1 MLTTANIFEDLM
13 NLKYKQ
19 DYVNGIRWFNTDK
32 KQNRVFYNNDRRLEK
47 NQTVHSIAF
56 KKISYPII
64 ENIIFYVCEKYQER
78 YYIWESR
85 AKSSNEMRTCYNSDY
100 MYSPLHCIALPS
112 FSRSRSYLLQIYYL
126 SLCLIVC
133 SRYLYIQ

>member
-47 NQTVHSIAF
+47 N
-56 KKISYPII
+56 
-64 ENIIFYVCEKYQER
+64 
-78 YYIWESR
+78 
-85 AKSSNEMRTCYNSDY
+85 
-100 MYSPLHCIALPS
+100 
-112 FSRSRSYLLQIYYL
+112 
-126 SLCLIVC
+126 
-133 SRYLYIQ
+133 